1 MEGIPHGILECEPE
15 DPPENQALAFWD
27 PSCAQPWKGHSQFH
41 IFLVAASRRRTRN
54 HLGGFG
60 EQERE
65 LREGRVLFVT
75 HGRCSLHF
83 CCLMEQMVLPAQ
95 HSCHTIFPGVLERMR
110 DLGWGGAACPHEGA
124 RLQKGSYRQCPLWTL
139 CTAQVELKGQFMCT

>member
-1 MEGIPHGILECEPE
+1 MEGVPHGILECEPE

-27 PSCAQPWKGHSQFH
+27 PSCAQPWKGHSQLH

-54 HLGGFG
+54 HVGGFG

-95 HSCHTIFPGVLERMR
+95 HSCHTNFPGVLERMC
-110 DLGWGGAACPHEGA
+110 DLGWGGVRPFPMRVLASRRAAIDSVPYG
-124 RLQKGSYRQCPLWTL
+124 L
-139 CTAQVELKGQFMCT
+139 CAQPKWS